1 MPTAAIAFLLLLG
14 ASMVT
19 GLAITP
25 ASAAEA
31 PLKANPAPE
40 NVDDTEP
47 TDIVVT
53 ARGREQRLL
62 DVPVAV
68 SVVPGSDLERADLR
82 SLQDVTARLP
92 NVHIN
97 SGTNTDVLVVRGV
110 GSGANVG
117 FEQAVGTF
125 VDGVCRGRSRATRA
139 ALFRSR
145 TAARREN
152 SRQGK
157 GAGSYRK
164 SRTRDLLKAQKRLP
178 SFVSTPDFSGSQGH
192 RERRL

>member
-1 MPTAAIAFLLLLG
+1 
-14 ASMVT
+14 MVT

-31 PLKANPAPE
+31 PLKAKPAPE

-47 TDIVVT
+47 THIVVT

-68 SVVPGSDLERADLR
+68 SVVSGSDLERADLR

-117 FEQAVGTF
+117 SEQAVGTF
-125 VDGVCRGRSRATRA
+125 VDGVYRGRSRATRA
-139 ALFRSR
+139 ALFDLEQQRDGKIPGKEKELGR
-145 TAARREN
+145 IEN
-152 SRQGK
+152 
-157 GAGSYRK
+157 
-164 SRTRDLLKAQKRLP
+164 L
-178 SFVSTPDFSGSQGH
+178 GH
-192 RERRL
+192 ATS